1 MPTRS
6 RHPRPVA
13 PDLPRSPRP
22 ILATALCLV
31 LVMGGCAAAKAS
43 IHIVAA
49 DGAIHK
55 AEAREASERA
65 TYEYTMASR
74 YLEKA
79 REEFGEADFRVA
91 ETLSKAAAK
100 WADQAIIV
108 MEQRGPEV
116 DTSLLTERPSESSP
130 PDAPGTSEP
139 APPAQLDPLFEP
151 STTDP
156 YAPAPGT
163 SSETEEEPPLPE
175 EEEEEEEESN
185 EFDDALNEDEDE
197 FDWEDQ

>member
-1 MPTRS
+1 
-6 RHPRPVA
+6 
-13 PDLPRSPRP
+13 
-22 ILATALCLV
+22 
-31 LVMGGCAAAKAS
+31 MGGCAAAKAS

-116 DTSLLTERPSESSP
+116 DTSLLTERPVPESSGP
-130 PDAPGTSEP
+130 PAPPGTSEP
-139 APPAQLDPLFEP
+139 APPAQVDPLFEP

-163 SSETEEEPPLPE
+163 SSETEEAAQPAE
-175 EEEEEEEESN
+175 EQESN